1 LAPEKL
7 ADLGG
12 FIASLMEN
20 NPNDLFVICNLLAC
34 GGKAAGRW
42 QTFLERAES
51 FGLHVDSRVTTF
63 SEHAMELARTEA
75 KNGRRI
81 FYVFGGDGT
90 LNEVLNG
97 VMENDRLISPEIEL
111 IYLTAGS
118 SCDIAKLFPERSPIT
133 GDPRNAITYLADVG
147 KIECV
152 KDGKKVVRYFLANSS
167 IGVISRS
174 IEVFNHKT
182 PFQSF
187 LKRVNIDV
195 AALYAGLKNVFQF
208 GNMVCRLTF
217 DGQEFPEKT
226 VKNMTVF
233 KCSYFGGGMNY
244 GVPSTYDDGYL
255 HVVTIGETGKFRT
268 LGMIPSLYSGTILNK
283 PQAEY
288 RTVRDVRMEIDGQPV
303 IIEADGEMIGYP
315 PVIYSLLPKCVRLR
329 I

>member
-1 LAPEKL
+1 
-7 ADLGG
+7 
-12 FIASLMEN
+12 M
-20 NPNDLFVICNLLAC
+20 
-34 GGKAAGRW
+34 
-42 QTFLERAES
+42 ERAES
-51 FGLHVDSRVTTF
+51 FGLQVDARETTF
-63 SEHAMELARTEA
+63 SGHATEIARTEA
-75 KNGRRI
+75 KNGRRQ

-97 VMENDRLISPEIEL
+97 VMENDRLISPDIEL

-118 SCDIAKLFPERSPIT
+118 SCDIAKLFPERTPIT
-133 GDPRNAITYLADVG
+133 DDPRNAVSYLADVG

-152 KDGKKVVRYFLANSS
+152 KDGKEIVRYFLANSS

-174 IEVFNHKT
+174 IEVFNVKT
-182 PFQSF
+182 TFQSF
-187 LKRVNIDV
+187 LKRLNIDV

-208 GNMVCRLTF
+208 GNMTGCLTF
-217 DGQEFPEKT
+217 DGQEFPERII
-226 VKNMTVF
+226 KNMTVF

-268 LGMIPSLYSGTILNK
+268 LGMIPSLYSGTILKK

-288 RTVRDVRMEIDGQPV
+288 QTVHEVRMEIDGQPV

-315 PVIYSLLPKCVRLR
+315 PVRYSLLPKCVRLR